1 MGGTCRGH
9 NRCRHPAPCGM
20 FLEGFVQGNAHC
32 LAALSPQC
40 TICPSL
46 MGSFYRHVC
55 TGITPPTMQEI
66 RRGSNPPPRPK
77 SWQSG
82 DVNNVSDALIRE
94 WMPEHVSWQTCK
106 HPPNTDIYIHAYRLA
121 CMQKSLI
128 YIDIWIHTWTNHT
141 HTHTHITI
149 SSSFASS
156 LKRLNS
162 WTQFTSC
169 QVHVRMCEHV
179 SQPLC
184 PIFFF
189 FDKSLYA
196 RTRHKDKRR
205 VLKWCL
211 PSL

>member
-9 NRCRHPAPCGM
+9 NCCRHPAPCGM

-106 HPPNTDIYIHAYRLA
+106 HPPNTDIYIYMHTDSHACKNHLYIYRHLNTYVN
-121 CMQKSLI
+121 KP
-128 YIDIWIHTWTNHT
+128 HT
-141 HTHTHITI
+141 HTYTH
-149 SSSFASS
+149 
-156 LKRLNS
+156 ND
-162 WTQFTSC
+162 
-169 QVHVRMCEHV
+169 
-179 SQPLC
+179 
-184 PIFFF
+184 IFFVRIFPHETELVNAIHILSGTCSYVWTRVSTLMSDF
-189 FDKSLYA
+189 FF
-196 RTRHKDKRR
+196 RQ
-205 VLKWCL
+205 VLICTNT
-211 PSL
+211 PQR